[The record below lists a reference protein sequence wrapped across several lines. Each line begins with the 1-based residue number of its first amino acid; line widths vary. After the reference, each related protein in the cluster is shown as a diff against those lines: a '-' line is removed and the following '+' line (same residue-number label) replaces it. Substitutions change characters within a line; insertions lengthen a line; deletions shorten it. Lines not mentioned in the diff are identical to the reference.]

1 MKKIFMFMLLV
12 GGALS
17 LGSCLNYDEPGDE
30 LEMDK
35 KLYQYENPKD
45 TTTTNPS
52 ASASVPE

>member
-1 MKKIFMFMLLV
+1 MFMLLV

-45 TTTTNPS
+45 TTTTTTTPS
-52 ASASVPE
+52 ATDNAPA